1 MSLGREFILEAAALG
16 PEKGAQRI
24 AEAMESATVRDRMEF
39 FQALGSFRDDA
50 GDLKPDTPPELVE
63 LCESVKRALLG

>member
-1 MSLGREFILEAAALG
+1 MGRDFILEAARLG

-24 AEAMESATVRDRMEF
+24 AEAMEGATVRDRMEF
-39 FQALGSFRDDA
+39 FQALRDMRDDD
-50 GDLKPDTPPELVE
+50 GNLKPDTPTEVVK